1 MLVLDTAGRIV
12 RFNAFTEEL
21 TGYRLEEVQGQD
33 WFTIFMSEPNRH
45 VFRDLFIQE
54 VSGRSSSGYVGP
66 IITRDGRERGIE
78 WFNKALQGEDG
89 QIIGILAIGHD
100 MTDTLRTAELTRIQ
114 RDLGTALS
122 GVSQLDDVLRL
133 SLQAALNICEMDCG
147 GIYLVDDE
155 TGDLNLAYHEGSS
168 VRFSQQVPGH
178 AMTSQG
184 PLFFEKRSTYHIQ
197 QVPANVSFFRD
208 PEGLRSSA
216 MIPVQDEGHIIAWL
230 VIASKT
236 REAIAKS
243 SKDSLEIV
251 ASQAGSAISR
261 ALAEDALRR
270 ERDFTAQTL
279 DTTEALV
286 LVTDIR
292 GRILLF
298 NRKCQEVSGY
308 TEQEVLGRVLWE
320 SLIPLD
326 ARERVRQALGN
337 WPEQTPP
344 TYYENP
350 WLTKSGEVIPLA
362 WRNAMLSPEAVGDTL
377 LIASGLD
384 ISERIVHEREIE
396 RRNRDLTILYEA
408 LKAGSSHLVPR
419 DVFGQVVHALATT
432 GGYAIA
438 SAYLLEE
445 GALRLCRSI
454 GGEVDLTTID
464 PTAGILGRLL
474 RTGEPQFVP
483 DTRADAACGRLSSN
497 STSQIC
503 VPIKLDDQIAGVLNI
518 ESRDNDNALTQNDF
532 QLMLALADQLR
543 LVMHNASLY
552 QHLVAERARVE
563 HFNEQLLAL
572 QQISTATISHL
583 DLDDLLNFVAHSAT
597 ELLGG
602 DRGSIFLFDSDGRL
616 IVHGSCGPKP
626 HAERGDPQ
634 SLGHS
639 ITSLVA
645 QTGKPMIVGDA
656 LTDQRFRNTDTRE
669 EQFLSLI
676 STPLSLGK
684 HVIGALN
691 VYSSE
696 CRYAFG
702 EDHLRILSL
711 LANQTAVAIESAR
724 LYTATADSEL
734 RYRSVFE
741 STLEG
746 IIVVNAET
754 GLFLEANPAF
764 QKMLG
769 YSLEELRKRA
779 IWELRDPDDQAA
791 AKAAWLDVMGK
802 GTGQGRVVPYRAKD
816 GHFVE
821 AEFIAQVIEWG
832 GKRVEIATIQDVT
845 EKLQLEEQLRQSQ
858 KMEAIGTLAGG
869 VAHDFNNLLGSILGY
884 ASFVKESLAPDSQE
898 RADVE
903 VIERSAR
910 RGADLT
916 RQLLA
921 FAQGSQYD
929 IKPLN
934 INAQVREV
942 MQLLTHTIDKSIAIN
957 AVLDEQIALVEGD
970 EGQINQLL
978 LNLCINACEAM
989 PGGGYLTIRT
999 QTLHLDAETARREL
1013 GKNSAGDYT
1022 LLTVSDTG
1030 HGMPPEIVE
1039 RVFEPF
1045 FSTKKGRPGKKHS
1058 GLGLATVFGI
1068 VKAHDGIIRVE
1079 SQIGE
1084 GTTFHV
1090 WFPANVNLRAEEE
1103 NIAEPESPKGSE
1115 TILVVDDEESLR
1127 DMLQRV
1133 LSNAGYEVQLV
1144 SSGTHAVD
1152 IVRRAT
1158 DLFDLIILD
1167 IVMPGMNG
1175 LETFQKLKEINPA
1188 IRVLVASGYSDQG
1201 QAQDL
1206 LAAGAK
1212 DFIQKPF
1219 SFQEILS
1226 KVRTL
1231 LDKEKTQ

>member
-1 MLVLDTAGRIV
+1 M
-12 RFNAFTEEL
+12 E
-21 TGYRLEEVQGQD
+21 QGQIFRVAGKQLRD
-33 WFTIFMSEPNRH
+33 YGMDIITDYIKIPVYDQAGTPTMLLTIF
-45 VFRDLFIQE
+45 
-54 VSGRSSSGYVGP
+54 
-66 IITRDGRERGIE
+66 
-78 WFNKALQGEDG
+78 ED
-89 QIIGILAIGHD
+89 
-100 MTDTLRTAELTRIQ
+100 
-114 RDLGTALS
+114 
-122 GVSQLDDVLRL
+122 
-133 SLQAALNICEMDCG
+133 
-147 GIYLVDDE
+147 
-155 TGDLNLAYHEGSS
+155 
-168 VRFSQQVPGH
+168 
-178 AMTSQG
+178 
-184 PLFFEKRSTYHIQ
+184 
-197 QVPANVSFFRD
+197 
-208 PEGLRSSA
+208 
-216 MIPVQDEGHIIAWL
+216 
-230 VIASKT
+230 
-236 REAIAKS
+236 
-243 SKDSLEIV
+243 
-251 ASQAGSAISR
+251 
-261 ALAEDALRR
+261 
-270 ERDFTAQTL
+270 
-279 DTTEALV
+279 
-286 LVTDIR
+286 VTD
-292 GRILLF
+292 
-298 NRKCQEVSGY
+298 K
-308 TEQEVLGRVLWE
+308 
-320 SLIPLD
+320 
-326 ARERVRQALGN
+326 
-337 WPEQTPP
+337 
-344 TYYENP
+344 
-350 WLTKSGEVIPLA
+350 
-362 WRNAMLSPEAVGDTL
+362 
-377 LIASGLD
+377 
-384 ISERIVHEREIE
+384 
-396 RRNRDLTILYEA
+396 
-408 LKAGSSHLVPR
+408 
-419 DVFGQVVHALATT
+419 
-432 GGYAIA
+432 
-438 SAYLLEE
+438 
-445 GALRLCRSI
+445 
-454 GGEVDLTTID
+454 
-464 PTAGILGRLL
+464 
-474 RTGEPQFVP
+474 
-483 DTRADAACGRLSSN
+483 
-497 STSQIC
+497 
-503 VPIKLDDQIAGVLNI
+503 IK
-518 ESRDNDNALTQNDF
+518 
-532 QLMLALADQLR
+532 
-543 LVMHNASLY
+543 
-552 QHLVAERARVE
+552 
-563 HFNEQLLAL
+563 
-572 QQISTATISHL
+572 
-583 DLDDLLNFVAHSAT
+583 
-597 ELLGG
+597 
-602 DRGSIFLFDSDGRL
+602 
-616 IVHGSCGPKP
+616 
-626 HAERGDPQ
+626 
-634 SLGHS
+634 
-639 ITSLVA
+639 
-645 QTGKPMIVGDA
+645 
-656 LTDQRFRNTDTRE
+656 
-669 EQFLSLI
+669 
-676 STPLSLGK
+676 
-684 HVIGALN
+684 
-691 VYSSE
+691 
-696 CRYAFG
+696 
-702 EDHLRILSL
+702 
-711 LANQTAVAIESAR
+711 
-724 LYTATADSEL
+724 
-734 RYRSVFE
+734 
-741 STLEG
+741 
-746 IIVVNAET
+746 
-754 GLFLEANPAF
+754 
-764 QKMLG
+764 
-769 YSLEELRKRA
+769 
-779 IWELRDPDDQAA
+779 
-791 AKAAWLDVMGK
+791 
-802 GTGQGRVVPYRAKD
+802 
-816 GHFVE
+816 
-821 AEFIAQVIEWG
+821 
-832 GKRVEIATIQDVT
+832 
-845 EKLQLEEQLRQSQ
+845 LEEQLRQSQ

-921 FAQGSQYD
+921 FAQGSQHD

-957 AVLDEQIALVEGD
+957 AVLDERIALVEGD